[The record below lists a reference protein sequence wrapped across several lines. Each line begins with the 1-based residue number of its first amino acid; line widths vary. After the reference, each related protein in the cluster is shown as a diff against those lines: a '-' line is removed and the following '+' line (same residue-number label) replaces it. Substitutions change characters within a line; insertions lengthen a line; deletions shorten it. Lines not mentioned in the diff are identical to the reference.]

1 MDAKVVNVEATTQA
15 WVGVLKHIEHLVFVS
30 CGAAIF
36 HERAP
41 HTHMNGLKTAE
52 MWWQG
57 GDDVVT
63 LCLKDFNA
71 HWHEGFRPK
80 GNNII
85 VNTPKD

>member
-1 MDAKVVNVEATTQA
+1 
-15 WVGVLKHIEHLVFVS
+15 
-30 CGAAIF
+30 
-36 HERAP
+36 
-41 HTHMNGLKTAE
+41 MNGLKTAE

-85 VNTPKD
+85 ANTPKD